1 MEPIKK
7 NYLILLLKNLISVS
21 TVVFVTNELFE

>member
-7 NYLILLLKNLISVS
+7 NYLILRKNLISVS